1 MHIALPIGPNTLMG
15 NYAPIFMGPVNE
27 NENRSKIAVS
37 AASRE
42 EADKLLNRLSA
53 GGTVEIRLA
62 DSTEG
67 VLTLQCL
74 ETNME

>member
-15 NYAPIFMGPVNE
+15 NYAPIFMGLVNE
-27 NENRSKIAVS
+27 NEKISKIAVS

-42 EADKLLNRLSA
+42 EADKLLNGLSA

-62 DSTEG
+62 DSAEG

-74 ETNME
+74 ETNMG